1 MLQAAQREMTAPRV
15 SGKLRLAF
23 ERGEDGATILASAQ
37 QRAPLRVVRA
47 FPLAGG
53 GALVHL
59 HNVSGGV
66 LGGDRLELEIVVGA
80 GAWAQVTTT
89 GATRVYRTLDSAATP
104 IETRDLRVAAGAL
117 LELLPDPLIPFAG
130 ARYRQETRVE
140 LEAGAG
146 LFWWETVAP
155 GRTARGEVFAYDALD
170 LTVEIRAAGRPAAFE
185 RARLEPARRPL
196 DAPGR
201 FGPYRYLATFY
212 ACRAAVVDTVWR
224 GLETEM
230 AYVADRLSGG
240 GMVWGVSTLAS
251 SGVVARGLAVDG
263 SGLPRALFELWR
275 AAKRSLYGAEAA
287 APRKIY

>member
-1 MLQAAQREMTAPRV
+1 MQSPRV

-23 ERGEDGATILASAQ
+23 ERREDGATILAAAE

-47 FPLAGG
+47 FPLDGG

-66 LGGDRLELEIVVGA
+66 LGGDRLELELEVGA

-89 GATRVYRTLDSAATP
+89 GATRVYRALESAATP
-104 IETRDLRVAAGAL
+104 VETRDVRVAAGAL

-155 GRTARGEVFAYDALD
+155 GRTARGEVFAYDSLD
-170 LTVEIRAAGRPAAFE
+170 LLVEIRAGGRTAALE
-185 RARLEPARRPL
+185 RARLEPRRRPL
-196 DAPGR
+196 DAPAR

-212 ACRAAVVDTVWR
+212 ACRAGVADAVWR
-224 GLETEM
+224 ELETEL
-230 AYVADRLSGG
+230 AEVADRFSGG

-251 SGVVARGLAVDG
+251 SGVVARGLGLEG
-263 SGLPRALFELWR
+263 SELPRVLLELWR